1 MALRRK
7 LSGSPVEVYKA
18 WVNCCLAQIG
28 DKRTVYD
35 LAEDLKDGAV
45 LCQLIKSTTGHDITQ
60 YHQIHD
66 VPQVTQTVQYV
77 IDYMKGKGIDVC
89 CHAEDIT
96 SGKLKL
102 ILDILWLIILHFEI
116 HSSNRAAYQRTVNLG
131 KRFLL
136 EWCCSEI
143 PNRAIDPRGPFLDFL
158 QDGVLLTKLITKYC
172 PVEGINPTDLQ
183 VVEKDSFLKVLKV
196 AEERLGIPSK
206 ILSSSGILDGNT
218 FDEYAVIIYMAVL
231 RKMISK
237 VKGEESIKGGVKT
250 EPSPS
255 KPRNQPDSLQNYSP
269 SKFPHNK
276 TSLADASLSPTS
288 LRNLVDQHTKSHAAI
303 QALQERIQSVRQL
316 ASTPKLQKKL
326 PEGLLKNMA
335 PTLAEGISSPT
346 TPDSVS
352 SKTKESFPIG
362 VIPTDHNDNYLA
374 VNGDELFLQPP
385 ESGGSEELYTSVDK
399 QFLELMLDAVQKGF
413 MPPELAT
420 AKTWLNSDGTDV
432 DLNDSVQVGNVGV
445 PSSVAV
451 TDGTNETEE
460 SMKNDDSMK
469 VRKMGDDAD
478 IEDQGL
484 VPLATIAEPML
495 VSEELTLANGPPN
508 HIPEETSVESVKPT
522 LPCDGT
528 IPTAEETATRNGE
541 AMQVVE
547 ESLETVTPMHVS
559 NGPLLPN
566 IGSTLPSDETMLIK
580 DGDEPVPDSIPESA
594 ASTPNK
600 KVQFL
605 GLDTVFGGKAS
616 ASDHPLDISIS
627 PVHVSHKEPKTV
639 SNETGQLTI
648 ESSPKTTVTWATLDS
663 PSRTARVSG
672 NEHSF
677 AKSLSGPAD
686 GLYRFE
692 TALYGKEGDETSDG
706 DSDDPFMMYLN
717 SIEQTALKFKLQVE
731 QAKVD
736 TLETLK
742 VKLERAYEGTP
753 LEEIPLKFQEKLQDT
768 IAQIASDEVLKKYEA
783 LVSQDEEMSEEENQI
798 LECMRNELDS
808 VACENF
814 ELHQQLELLK
824 DYEKRYY
831 DLKEKFDNLDDGMST
846 IRNEYERKNGE
857 SEFLSERVESL
868 EKSIVNLRVEYNNEI
883 KDLQDENLQLQR
895 ACFELE
901 NRNKILEDHL
911 AAGEIESCESRAE
924 EREDARDRFVANQ
937 EFEMLQLRLEES
949 ERQNKALRAA
959 AQADQAMIQ
968 CVEDK
973 KDELE
978 KALVKAQD
986 DHSNVLL
993 ELHEAQRQI
1002 SSDRVKL
1009 SSYQEETDALRREN
1023 SLLKSSLDIAQNEL
1037 DYHLEKRGEKNE
1049 PWKSNKRMIWR
1060 EIRELEKILK
1070 DVHREKRNLEKKY
1083 VNFKQEND
1091 QLTGSLSLH
1100 SYSSAENSPEKEQ
1113 VKDHSERGLKSKSW
1127 HSSTTLE
1134 NSKAALGDDES
1145 FSSPP
1150 RKVKS
1155 WLEGLDPTNGVVK
1168 NEGQIHVN
1176 SKEKSPVLPERSPVN
1191 RLLSKPEASLA
1202 SPKKEENGFCN
1213 ELEELRHHVGS
1224 LEAEKAAIVKELSS
1238 LRFSRITR

>member
-1 MALRRK
+1 
-7 LSGSPVEVYKA
+7 
-18 WVNCCLAQIG
+18 
-28 DKRTVYD
+28 
-35 LAEDLKDGAV
+35 
-45 LCQLIKSTTGHDITQ
+45 
-60 YHQIHD
+60 
-66 VPQVTQTVQYV
+66 
-77 IDYMKGKGIDVC
+77 
-89 CHAEDIT
+89 
-96 SGKLKL
+96 
-102 ILDILWLIILHFEI
+102 
-116 HSSNRAAYQRTVNLG
+116 
-131 KRFLL
+131 
-136 EWCCSEI
+136 
-143 PNRAIDPRGPFLDFL
+143 
-158 QDGVLLTKLITKYC
+158 
-172 PVEGINPTDLQ
+172 
-183 VVEKDSFLKVLKV
+183 
-196 AEERLGIPSK
+196 
-206 ILSSSGILDGNT
+206 
-218 FDEYAVIIYMAVL
+218 
-231 RKMISK
+231 
-237 VKGEESIKGGVKT
+237 
-250 EPSPS
+250 
-255 KPRNQPDSLQNYSP
+255 
-269 SKFPHNK
+269 
-276 TSLADASLSPTS
+276 
-288 LRNLVDQHTKSHAAI
+288 
-303 QALQERIQSVRQL
+303 
-316 ASTPKLQKKL
+316 
-326 PEGLLKNMA
+326 MA
-335 PTLAEGISSPT
+335 PTLEEGISSPT
-346 TPDSVS
+346 TPDAVS
-352 SKTKESFPIG
+352 SKTKESFPIE
-362 VIPTDHNDNYLA
+362 VIPTDHNDNFLA

-385 ESGGSEELYTSVDK
+385 KSGGSEELYTSVDK

-420 AKTWLNSDGTDV
+420 AKSWLNADGTDV
-432 DLNDSVQVGNVGV
+432 DLNDSVQVVNVGV

-451 TDGTNETEE
+451 TDQKNDTEE
-460 SMKNDDSMK
+460 SLKNDNSMK
-469 VRKMGDDAD
+469 VRKMEDDAD

-484 VPLATIAEPML
+484 ASLATIAEPML
-495 VSEELTLANGPPN
+495 VTEESTLANGPAN
-508 HIPEETSVESVKPT
+508 HVPEETSEESVEPT
-522 LPCDGT
+522 SPSDET
-528 IPTAEETATRNGE
+528 IHIAEETAAMKGE

-547 ESLETVTPMHVS
+547 ESLETVEPMHVS
-559 NGPLLPN
+559 NGPVLPN
-566 IGSTLPSDETMLIK
+566 IGSTLPSDEPMLIK
-580 DGDEPVPDSIPESA
+580 DSDEPVSDAIESA

-605 GLDTVFGGKAS
+605 GLDTVFGDKSS
-616 ASDHPLDISIS
+616 APDHPLDISIS
-627 PVHVSHKEPKTV
+627 PVHVSHKEPRTV
-639 SNETGQLTI
+639 SNETGQQSI

-672 NEHSF
+672 SEHSF

-686 GLYRFE
+686 VHYRFE
-692 TALYGKEGDETSDG
+692 TALYGKEGDETSEG

-753 LEEIPLKFQEKLQDT
+753 LEEIPLKFQEKLQET

-895 ACFELE
+895 TCFELE

-911 AAGEIESCESRAE
+911 AAGESESCESRAE
-924 EREDARDRFVANQ
+924 EREDERERFVANQ

-959 AQADQAMIQ
+959 AKADQAMIQ
-968 CVEDK
+968 CMEDK
-973 KDELE
+973 KEELE
-978 KALVKAQD
+978 KAIVKAQD

-1023 SLLKSSLDIAQNEL
+1023 SLLKSSLEIAQNEL
-1037 DYHLEKRGEKNE
+1037 EYHLEKRDEKNE

-1127 HSSTTLE
+1127 HSSTELE

-1168 NEGQIHVN
+1168 KEGQMYVN
-1176 SKEKSPVLPERSPVN
+1176 SKEKTPVLPERY
-1191 RLLSKPEASLA
+1191 
-1202 SPKKEENGFCN
+1202 
-1213 ELEELRHHVGS
+1213 
-1224 LEAEKAAIVKELSS
+1224 
-1238 LRFSRITR
+1238 

>member
-1 MALRRK
+1 
-7 LSGSPVEVYKA
+7 
-18 WVNCCLAQIG
+18 
-28 DKRTVYD
+28 
-35 LAEDLKDGAV
+35 
-45 LCQLIKSTTGHDITQ
+45 
-60 YHQIHD
+60 
-66 VPQVTQTVQYV
+66 
-77 IDYMKGKGIDVC
+77 
-89 CHAEDIT
+89 
-96 SGKLKL
+96 
-102 ILDILWLIILHFEI
+102 
-116 HSSNRAAYQRTVNLG
+116 
-131 KRFLL
+131 
-136 EWCCSEI
+136 
-143 PNRAIDPRGPFLDFL
+143 
-158 QDGVLLTKLITKYC
+158 
-172 PVEGINPTDLQ
+172 
-183 VVEKDSFLKVLKV
+183 
-196 AEERLGIPSK
+196 
-206 ILSSSGILDGNT
+206 
-218 FDEYAVIIYMAVL
+218 
-231 RKMISK
+231 
-237 VKGEESIKGGVKT
+237 
-250 EPSPS
+250 
-255 KPRNQPDSLQNYSP
+255 
-269 SKFPHNK
+269 
-276 TSLADASLSPTS
+276 
-288 LRNLVDQHTKSHAAI
+288 
-303 QALQERIQSVRQL
+303 
-316 ASTPKLQKKL
+316 
-326 PEGLLKNMA
+326 MA

-346 TPDSVS
+346 TAGAVS
-352 SKTKESFPIG
+352 SKTKESFPIE
-362 VIPTDHNDNYLA
+362 VIPTDHNDNFLA

-413 MPPELAT
+413 MPPELTT
-420 AKTWLNSDGTDV
+420 AKTWLNTDGTDV
-432 DLNDSVQVGNVGV
+432 DLNDSVRVVNVGV

-451 TDGTNETEE
+451 TEETKDTEE
-460 SMKNDDSMK
+460 SLKNDESTEL
-469 VRKMGDDAD
+469 RKMNDDAD
-478 IEDQGL
+478 MEDQEITS
-484 VPLATIAEPML
+484 LAAIAEPMH
-495 VSEELTLANGPPN
+495 VTEELTLGNGPPN
-508 HIPEETSVESVKPT
+508 HVPEETSVASAKPT
-522 LPCDGT
+522 LESDGT
-528 IPTAEETATRNGE
+528 VHIAEEPAVRNSE
-541 AMQVVE
+541 AMQVAE
-547 ESLETVTPMHVS
+547 DSSAKVTPMHVAS
-559 NGPLLPN
+559 GPLLTNVGPT
-566 IGSTLPSDETMLIK
+566 SPSHEAMLVK
-580 DGDEPVPDSIPESA
+580 DGNEPVSDAIESA

-605 GLDTVFGGKAS
+605 GLDTVFGDKSS

-627 PVHVSHKEPKTV
+627 PVHASHKEPGTV
-639 SNETGQLTI
+639 LNETGQQST

-663 PSRTARVSG
+663 PSRMARLSG

-677 AKSLSGPAD
+677 AKGLSSPGD

-692 TALYGKEGDETSDG
+692 TALYGKEGDEKSEG

-753 LEEIPLKFQEKLQDT
+753 LEEIPLKFQEKLQET

-901 NRNKILEDHL
+901 NRNKNLEDHL
-911 AAGEIESCESRAE
+911 AAGDSESRESRAE
-924 EREDARDRFVANQ
+924 EREDERERFVANQ

-968 CVEDK
+968 CMEDK

-978 KALVKAQD
+978 KAIVKAQD

-1023 SLLKSSLDIAQNEL
+1023 KLLKSSLEIAQNEL
-1037 DYHLEKRGEKNE
+1037 EYHLDKRGEKNE

-1113 VKDHSERGLKSKSW
+1113 VKDPSERGLKSKSW
-1127 HSSTTLE
+1127 HSSTELE
-1134 NSKAALGDDES
+1134 NSKAAVGDDES

-1155 WLEGLDPTNGVVK
+1155 WLEGLDPTNSVVK
-1168 NEGQIHVN
+1168 NDGQIYMN
-1176 SKEKSPVLPERSPVN
+1176 SKEKTPVLPERYCQYKFVFG
-1191 RLLSKPEASLA
+1191 KP
-1202 SPKKEENGFCN
+1202 
-1213 ELEELRHHVGS
+1213 
-1224 LEAEKAAIVKELSS
+1224 
-1238 LRFSRITR
+1238 

>member
-1 MALRRK
+1 
-7 LSGSPVEVYKA
+7 
-18 WVNCCLAQIG
+18 
-28 DKRTVYD
+28 
-35 LAEDLKDGAV
+35 
-45 LCQLIKSTTGHDITQ
+45 
-60 YHQIHD
+60 
-66 VPQVTQTVQYV
+66 
-77 IDYMKGKGIDVC
+77 
-89 CHAEDIT
+89 
-96 SGKLKL
+96 
-102 ILDILWLIILHFEI
+102 
-116 HSSNRAAYQRTVNLG
+116 
-131 KRFLL
+131 
-136 EWCCSEI
+136 
-143 PNRAIDPRGPFLDFL
+143 
-158 QDGVLLTKLITKYC
+158 
-172 PVEGINPTDLQ
+172 
-183 VVEKDSFLKVLKV
+183 
-196 AEERLGIPSK
+196 
-206 ILSSSGILDGNT
+206 
-218 FDEYAVIIYMAVL
+218 
-231 RKMISK
+231 
-237 VKGEESIKGGVKT
+237 
-250 EPSPS
+250 
-255 KPRNQPDSLQNYSP
+255 
-269 SKFPHNK
+269 
-276 TSLADASLSPTS
+276 
-288 LRNLVDQHTKSHAAI
+288 
-303 QALQERIQSVRQL
+303 
-316 ASTPKLQKKL
+316 
-326 PEGLLKNMA
+326 MA

-346 TPDSVS
+346 TPDAVS
-352 SKTKESFPIG
+352 SKTKESFPIE
-362 VIPTDHNDNYLA
+362 VIPADHNDNYLA
-374 VNGDELFLQPP
+374 VNGDELFLQPT

-420 AKTWLNSDGTDV
+420 AKTWLNTDGSDV
-432 DLNDSVQVGNVGV
+432 DLNDSVQVVNVAGV
-445 PSSVAV
+445 LPSVVV
-451 TDGTNETEE
+451 TDETNDTEE
-460 SMKNDDSMK
+460 SLKNDDSTK
-469 VRKMGDDAD
+469 ERKMGDDAD
-478 IEDQGL
+478 FEDQGL
-484 VPLATIAEPML
+484 ASLATVVESML
-495 VSEELTLANGPPN
+495 VTEDLTLENGPPN
-508 HIPEETSVESVKPT
+508 HVPEETSVEIVKPT

-528 IPTAEETATRNGE
+528 IHVAEETAARNGE

-547 ESLETVTPMHVS
+547 ESLEKVRPMHVS
-559 NGPLLPN
+559 NRPLLPN
-566 IGSTLPSDETMLIK
+566 IGPTLPSDEPMLIK
-580 DGDEPVPDSIPESA
+580 DSDEPVPGAMESS

-605 GLDTVFGGKAS
+605 GLDTVFGDKSS
-616 ASDHPLDISIS
+616 ASDHPLVMSIS
-627 PVHVSHKEPKTV
+627 PVHVSRKDTRTAL
-639 SNETGQLTI
+639 NETGQKSI

-663 PSRTARVSG
+663 PSRTSRVSG

-677 AKSLSGPAD
+677 AKSLSSPAD

-692 TALYGKEGDETSDG
+692 AALYGKEGDETSDG

-824 DYEKRYY
+824 DYETRYY

-883 KDLQDENLQLQR
+883 KDLQDENLQLQT

-911 AAGEIESCESRAE
+911 AASGSESCESRAE
-924 EREDARDRFVANQ
+924 EREDKRDIFVANQ

-968 CVEDK
+968 CMEDK
-973 KDELE
+973 KEELE
-978 KALVKAQD
+978 KSLVKAQD

-993 ELHEAQRQI
+993 ELHEVQRQI

-1023 SLLKSSLDIAQNEL
+1023 NLLKSSLEIAQNEL

-1113 VKDHSERGLKSKSW
+1113 VKEQVEDHSERGLKSKSW
-1127 HSSTTLE
+1127 HSSTELE

-1168 NEGQIHVN
+1168 NEGQLYVN
-1176 SKEKSPVLPERSPVN
+1176 SKEKTPVLPERYY
-1191 RLLSKPEASLA
+1191 L
-1202 SPKKEENGFCN
+1202 F
-1213 ELEELRHHVGS
+1213 LEDINL
-1224 LEAEKAAIVKELSS
+1224 
-1238 LRFSRITR
+1238 

>member
-1 MALRRK
+1 
-7 LSGSPVEVYKA
+7 
-18 WVNCCLAQIG
+18 
-28 DKRTVYD
+28 
-35 LAEDLKDGAV
+35 
-45 LCQLIKSTTGHDITQ
+45 
-60 YHQIHD
+60 
-66 VPQVTQTVQYV
+66 
-77 IDYMKGKGIDVC
+77 
-89 CHAEDIT
+89 
-96 SGKLKL
+96 
-102 ILDILWLIILHFEI
+102 
-116 HSSNRAAYQRTVNLG
+116 
-131 KRFLL
+131 
-136 EWCCSEI
+136 
-143 PNRAIDPRGPFLDFL
+143 
-158 QDGVLLTKLITKYC
+158 
-172 PVEGINPTDLQ
+172 
-183 VVEKDSFLKVLKV
+183 
-196 AEERLGIPSK
+196 
-206 ILSSSGILDGNT
+206 
-218 FDEYAVIIYMAVL
+218 
-231 RKMISK
+231 
-237 VKGEESIKGGVKT
+237 
-250 EPSPS
+250 
-255 KPRNQPDSLQNYSP
+255 
-269 SKFPHNK
+269 
-276 TSLADASLSPTS
+276 
-288 LRNLVDQHTKSHAAI
+288 
-303 QALQERIQSVRQL
+303 
-316 ASTPKLQKKL
+316 
-326 PEGLLKNMA
+326 MA

-346 TPDSVS
+346 RPDAVS
-352 SKTKESFPIG
+352 SKTKESFPIE
-362 VIPTDHNDNYLA
+362 VIPTDHNDNFLA

-385 ESGGSEELYTSVDK
+385 ESGGSISEELYTSVDK

-420 AKTWLNSDGTDV
+420 AKTWLNTNGTDV
-432 DLNDSVQVGNVGV
+432 DLNDSVGVVDVGV
-445 PSSVAV
+445 PVVV
-451 TDGTNETEE
+451 TDEANDAEE
-460 SMKNDDSMK
+460 SSKNDDSAK
-469 VRKMGDDAD
+469 LRKMEEEAD
-478 IEDQGL
+478 MEDQEITS
-484 VPLATIAEPML
+484 LATVAEPMH
-495 VSEELTLANGPPN
+495 VTEELILANGPPN
-508 HIPEETSVESVKPT
+508 HVPEETSVKNAKPT
-522 LPCDGT
+522 LASDETMHVAHEPAVT
-528 IPTAEETATRNGE
+528 NSQTMQVAEEPLAK
-541 AMQVVE
+541 
-547 ESLETVTPMHVS
+547 VTPIHVAH
-559 NGPLLPN
+559 GPFLANVGP
-566 IGSTLPSDETMLIK
+566 TLPSDEPMLAK
-580 DGDEPVPDSIPESA
+580 DGNEPVSFGIEPA

-605 GLDTVFGGKAS
+605 GLDTVFGDKSS
-616 ASDHPLDISIS
+616 APDHPLDISIS
-627 PVHVSHKEPKTV
+627 PGHVSHKEPGTIL
-639 SNETGQLTI
+639 NGTGQQSI

-663 PSRTARVSG
+663 PSRPARVSG

-677 AKSLSGPAD
+677 AKSLPSSAD

-692 TALYGKEGDETSDG
+692 TALYGTEGDEKSEG
-706 DSDDPFMMYLN
+706 DLEDPFMMYLN

-753 LEEIPLKFQEKLQDT
+753 LEEIPLKFQEKLQET

-824 DYEKRYY
+824 DYEKKYY

-883 KDLQDENLQLQR
+883 KDLQEENLELQR

-911 AAGEIESCESRAE
+911 AAGGSESGESRAE
-924 EREDARDRFVANQ
+924 EREHERDRFVANQ

-968 CVEDK
+968 CMEDK
-973 KDELE
+973 KEELE
-978 KALVKAQD
+978 KANVKAHD

-1023 SLLKSSLDIAQNEL
+1023 NLLKSSLEIAQNEL
-1037 DYHLEKRGEKNE
+1037 EYHVEKRGEKNE

-1100 SYSSAENSPEKEQ
+1100 SCSSAENSPEKEQ
-1113 VKDHSERGLKSKSW
+1113 VKDAGERELKSKSW
-1127 HSSTTLE
+1127 HSSTELE

-1155 WLEGLDPTNGVVK
+1155 WLEGLDSTNGVIK
-1168 NEGQIHVN
+1168 NEGQTDMN
-1176 SKEKSPVLPERSPVN
+1176 SKEKTPVLPER
-1191 RLLSKPEASLA
+1191 
-1202 SPKKEENGFCN
+1202 
-1213 ELEELRHHVGS
+1213 
-1224 LEAEKAAIVKELSS
+1224 
-1238 LRFSRITR
+1238 